1 MTMRDADYRRAVETA
16 AELGAKIEYV
26 WRHSL
31 RDWDTLGN
39 PCSPFNWDEC
49 DYRVAPAE
57 PRKPREWWIALMPGN
72 LMSDKGHWRIST
84 NPVPDAIHVREV
96 LPEPPHD

>member
-1 MTMRDADYRRAVETA
+1 MRDQDYRHAVETA
-16 AELGAKIEYV
+16 AKLGAKIE
-26 WRHSL
+26 WRFQQGC
-31 RDWDTLGN
+31 DWHKAPDPTFDWKNL
-39 PCSPFNWDEC
+39 

-72 LMSDKGHWRIST
+72 LMSDKSHWRIST
-84 NPVPDAIHVREV
+84 NPVPGAIHVREV